1 MVTGTRSDTSPIG
14 DQQAVAPKPSEIVIR
29 KPFTILL
36 MLIVTL
42 AILSVT
48 LWTSGKAYSK
58 VDPIPFDEIRR
69 LVRRIER
76 KPVSTQILAVIVV
89 PIIANVL
96 LFVPWGFFTFIS
108 LYTRRR
114 PTVQTYVLTI
124 LLGLSFTLGIES
136 WQYFLPSRVADVND
150 VIWNT
155 VGTSAG
161 ALLGHLRM
169 RLRFEF
175 L

>member
-1 MVTGTRSDTSPIG
+1 MEEPSVNAEPATFSEQREVIIRSPLT
-14 DQQAVAPKPSEIVIR
+14 V
-29 KPFTILL
+29 LL
-36 MLIVTL
+36 MLDVTL
-42 AILSVT
+42 AIISVT
-48 LWTSGKAYSK
+48 VWTSGKSYSK
-58 VDPIPFDEIRR
+58 VDPIPFEEIRH
-69 LVRRIER
+69 LARRIEH
-76 KPVSTQILAVIVV
+76 KPVSTQLLAVIVV

-108 LYTRRR
+108 LYTSRR

-124 LLGLSFTLGIES
+124 LLGICFTLAVET

-155 VGTSAG
+155 VGTIVG
-161 ALLGHLRM
+161 AMLGHLRL
-169 RLRFEF
+169 RVRFEF

>member
-1 MVTGTRSDTSPIG
+1 MVTGIESESPVG
-14 DQQAVAPKPSEIVIR
+14 DQRPAAPIPTEVVIR
-29 KPFTILL
+29 KPFAVLL

-42 AILSVT
+42 AIVSVT
-48 LWTSGKAYSK
+48 VWTSGKSYSK
-58 VDPIPFDEIRR
+58 IDPIPFEEIRH
-69 LVRRIER
+69 LARRIEH

-108 LYTRRR
+108 LYSFSR

-124 LLGLSFTLGIES
+124 LLGLCFTLAVET

-155 VGTSAG
+155 VGTIVG
-161 ALLGHLRM
+161 AMLGHLRL
-169 RLRFEF
+169 RVRFEF